1 MIRKMDNIK
10 KINKV
15 INEGEKSKF
24 NYIRN
29 IFSLLCFMKYNKK
42 KVETSIEKLDNGR
55 YLLIYNINENI
66 YRILLPKITKASN
79 ILYVYDELNNDITDI
94 YESYLGP
101 NFNFHGCNYTP
112 KLLGY
117 KSITVVYDNNE
128 IYNFKEN
135 DNLNNSLD
143 TLKKW
148 K

>member
-1 MIRKMDNIK
+1 MNNIK
-10 KINKV
+10 KLNKV

-24 NYIRN
+24 DYIKN

-42 KVETSIEKLDNGR
+42 KAESSIEKLDNGR

-79 ILYVYDELNNDITDI
+79 ILYVYDELNNDITDV

-101 NFNFHGCNYTP
+101 NLNFHGCNYTP

-117 KSITVVYDNNE
+117 NSITVVYDNNE

-135 DNLNNSLD
+135 DNLNN
-143 TLKKW
+143 
-148 K
+148 